1 MSDWLRTDWSRLF
14 VPEMS
19 LPEVLVRGTL
29 VYVGVVLL
37 LRVILKRQA
46 GKVALSD
53 LLVVAVVAGVC
64 RNPLVRDAY
73 SVTDGLLVII
83 VVLFWSFAMDWL
95 SYYVPL
101 IHTLLHPR
109 PVPLIR
115 DGVVLEENLKH
126 ELVTDNQLH
135 CQLRQKG
142 VKDVGQVAEAWM
154 EGDGRI
160 SVIRKEQGGE
170 RGKAAL
176 PEGAAVLRAQRVP
189 YPAAEN
195 GRTQEMA
202 GEPEVRELLRAAE
215 KLQEKLAY
223 HRERAAAYQR
233 TVAEVRR
240 LLGRRGP
247 RRADANEAADSRAEP
262 GERPA

>member
-53 LLVVAVVAGVC
+53 LLVVAVVAGIC

-73 SVTDGLLVII
+73 SVTDGLLVIV

-101 IHTLLHPR
+101 IHKILHPK

-115 DGVVLEENLKH
+115 DGVVLEGNLKH
-126 ELVTDNQLH
+126 ELVTDSQLH
-135 CQLRQKG
+135 CQLRRNG
-142 VKDVGQVAEAWM
+142 VKDVRQVEEAWM
-154 EGDGRI
+154 EGDGQV
-160 SVIRKEQGGE
+160 SVLRKAKGGE
-170 RGKAAL
+170 ANEPASTN
-176 PEGAAVLRAQRVP
+176 GAAEFRAQRFP
-189 YPAAEN
+189 PPAAEN
-195 GRTQEMA
+195 GRVREVA
-202 GEPEVRELLRAAE
+202 GEPEVRDLLRAAE
-215 KLQEKLAY
+215 KLQEKLAW

-233 TVAEVRR
+233 TITEVKR
-240 LLGRRGP
+240 LLGSHAP
-247 RRADANEAADSRAEP
+247 RREHTNGVSEPRTEP
-262 GERPA
+262 GERPT